1 MIKIVCIQTRGG
13 VGEIVTWWQTLLR
26 MKYPKTNHTGIVVEI
41 GETLFI
47 AEMTSSG
54 NSFKPLTQYKGC
66 YMEVLKTPDADEKK
80 MLACLSDV
88 QSSHIAY
95 GFLDLVKIGF
105 SMTLRR
111 IGIFKYVKEFVDSP
125 NDIVCSNFPRRLLA
139 CAGYNVDKIPPLL
152 SPGELSEILGVER
165 AFVFKEKNDLM
176 G

>member
-1 MIKIVCIQTRGG
+1 
-13 VGEIVTWWQTLLR
+13 
-26 MKYPKTNHTGIVVEI
+26 MKYPRTNHTGIVVEI

-47 AEMTSSG
+47 AEMTASG
-54 NSFKPLTQYKGC
+54 NSFKPITQYKDC
-66 YMEVLKTPDADEKK
+66 YMEVLKVCADEKK

-88 QSSHIAY
+88 QSTHIAY
-95 GFLDLVKIGF
+95 GFIDLAKIGI

-111 IGIFKYVKEFVDSP
+111 FGFFKYVKEFSDSSI
-125 NDIVCSNFPRRLLA
+125 DIVCSNFPRRLLA